1 LDHQGGPLNHL
12 GGLSDHQESAA
23 SVGGVARTVLAAAA
37 TTTLSAAV
45 GHGGRTDA
53 SRDQH
58 GKIQQLEED
67 VDELM
72 DSMGIHG
79 NVDER
84 SYSNST

>member
-12 GGLSDHQESAA
+12 GGLSDHQES
-23 SVGGVARTVLAAAA
+23 VGGVARTVLAAA

-53 SRDQH
+53 SRGQH

-72 DSMGIHG
+72 DTMGIHG

-84 SYSNST
+84 PYSNST

>member
-37 TTTLSAAV
+37 TTLSAAV

-53 SRDQH
+53 SRGQH

-72 DSMGIHG
+72 NTMGIHG